1 MLEILKEIF
10 MYLFVITGIIAV
22 LIILYAIVVGFIKS
36 IYDNLTKKKRETIAK
51 EQAIKDFKE
60 FCKFID
66 ELEKENK
73 NTKKSK
79 KTTKKTKNQ

>member
-10 MYLFVITGIIAV
+10 MYLFVITGIIAI
-22 LIILYAIVVGFIKS
+22 LIILYAIVVGFIKP

-66 ELEKENK
+66 ELEKEDK

>member
-10 MYLFVITGIIAV
+10 MYLFVITGIIAI
-22 LIILYAIVVGFIKS
+22 LIILYAIVTGFIKS

-60 FCKFID
+60 FCKFLD
-66 ELEKENK
+66 ELEKEDE
-73 NTKKSK
+73 NTKKSTK
-79 KTTKKTKNQ
+79 TKKSK